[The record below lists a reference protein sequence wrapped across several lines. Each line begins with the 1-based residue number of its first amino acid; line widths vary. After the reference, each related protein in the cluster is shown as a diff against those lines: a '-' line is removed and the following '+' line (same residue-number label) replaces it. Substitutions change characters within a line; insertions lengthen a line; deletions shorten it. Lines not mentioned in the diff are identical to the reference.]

1 MKIEHAALYV
11 NDLEAAKDFFVRYLD
26 AVPNEGY
33 YNPRTDFRSYFLT
46 FGGGRTPRADE

>member
-26 AVPNEGY
+26 AVPN
-33 YNPRTDFRSYFLT
+33 TT
-46 FGGGRTPRADE
+46 CGRTSAPTSLPSGRAHALS